1 MRGELWLFFLF
12 ASLAAVAG
20 GLHGAF
26 KLADADGTEPNSVIW
41 TARAEVVLAIVC
53 LIVTISGLWEYK

>member
-1 MRGELWLFFLF
+1 MPGELWLFFLF
-12 ASLAAVAG
+12 ATLAAVTG

-26 KLADADGTEPNSVIW
+26 KLMETDDTEPSAVIW
-41 TARAEVVLAIVC
+41 TARAEVILAIAC

>member
-1 MRGELWLFFLF
+1 MPEELWLFFLF
-12 ASLAAVAG
+12 ATVAAVAG

-26 KLADADGTEPNSVIW
+26 KLMDADGTESNAVIW
-41 TARAEVVLAIVC
+41 TARAEVVLAIAC